1 MRNRRPAK
9 LTVRCACLRLNCSA
23 QKFDSTNGIGASLGN
38 FFVVLPA
45 QDQPDQSTA
54 LFQKG
59 IDRANSLLHLNPNAQ
74 QRADW
79 FAAASFQRLNS
90 TGSPIVADPATGTW
104 LATLG
109 VWFHKDGFATG
120 EEPRLLDRYLK
131 DGPRNLALAL
141 DGSYAAVIGDARTR
155 EVSVITDIIGNSHC
169 YWRRTNSTLAISGS
183 ALLLAALEDF
193 RLDPIAY
200 QEFIAT
206 GIIYEDRSLFR
217 EVRKFGPGEI
227 TRFACT
233 DLRPKTERY
242 WSPAVV
248 AAESLRGRDATRRVW
263 EEVGGAVRRISKRFP
278 RIVCDLT
285 GGYDS
290 RFSAAAYHAAGTR
303 VAATVSG
310 PPNSGDVRVSKG
322 LAKMAGFE
330 HLYLEAPTGIAAEQ
344 LAKALR
350 LTDGGYEL
358 VEYSRIEWVHETLAA
373 RFDASA
379 NGCLGEVAR
388 GNWWEILAPNI
399 GAFQPLDCRMVAAK
413 RYVAKPYDASVFRAG
428 EKVDLVEHF
437 AGVVARSIEDL
448 AGSTN
453 TMQLDATYILMRMQC
468 WQGRIA
474 SSTNRIWPALTAFL
488 FRPVLETLLA
498 VRARDRVNSMLVRR
512 ILAEYAPDW
521 ANHPLESGCPAAPM
535 TIKNFYRFAPLANYY
550 GKKIAAKLLRG
561 AVWGTPGWMP
571 AERQRLWQ
579 REEIR
584 ELLNPKEMRIANILE
599 PDALSK
605 FLQRAQQQD
614 FAYDEQWARI
624 LSLEITLRTLEQ
636 SGARLLS

>member
-1 MRNRRPAK
+1 M
-9 LTVRCACLRLNCSA
+9 
-23 QKFDSTNGIGASLGN
+23 GN
-38 FFVVLPA
+38 FLVVLPA
-45 QDQPDQSTA
+45 LDQPEQATA
-54 LFQKG
+54 VFQAG
-59 IDRANSLLHLNPNAQ
+59 IDRAASLLALKPNSQ

-79 FAAASFQRLNS
+79 FESATFQRLNS
-90 TGSPIVADPATGTW
+90 TGSPIATDPATGSW

-141 DGSYAAVIGDARTR
+141 DSSHAAVIGDGRTR

-169 YWRRTNSTLAISGS
+169 YWRRTKSALAISGS
-183 ALLLAALEDF
+183 ALLLAALENF
-193 RLDPIAY
+193 HLDPIAY

-206 GIIYEDRSLFR
+206 GIIYEDRSLFS
-217 EVRKFGPGEI
+217 EVRKFGPGAI
-227 TRFACT
+227 TRFASG

-242 WSPAVV
+242 WSPAIVP
-248 AAESLRGRDATRRVW
+248 AESLAGKDATRRVW

-290 RFSAAAYHAAGTR
+290 RFSAAAYHAAGAK

-310 PPNSGDVRVSKG
+310 PPTSGDVRVSKG

-330 HLYLEAPTGIAAEQ
+330 HLYLEAPTGIVGEQ

-358 VEYSRIEWVHETLAA
+358 VEYSRIEWVHETLSP

-399 GAFQPLDCRMVAAK
+399 AAFQPLDCRMVAVK
-413 RYVAKPYDASVFRAG
+413 RYVAKPYDASVFHPN

-437 AGVVARSIEDL
+437 AGVISRTIKDL
-448 AGSTN
+448 ADSTN

-488 FRPVLETLLA
+488 FRPVLESFLA
-498 VRARDRVNSMLVRR
+498 VRARDRANSMLVRR

-521 ANHPLESGCPAAPM
+521 ANYPLESGCPAAPM
-535 TIKNFYRFAPLANYY
+535 TVGNFYRFAPIANYY
-550 GKKIAAKLLRG
+550 GKKIAAKILRG

-584 ELLNPKEMRIANILE
+584 ELLNPKEMRIAKILDPSGLPE
-599 PDALSK
+599 

-614 FAYDEQWARI
+614 FAFDEQWARI

>member
-1 MRNRRPAK
+1 M
-9 LTVRCACLRLNCSA
+9 
-23 QKFDSTNGIGASLGN
+23 GN
-38 FFVVLPA
+38 FLVVVPA
-45 QDQPDQSTA
+45 LDQPDQAASV
-54 LFQKG
+54 FQAG
-59 IDRANSLLHLNPNAQ
+59 SDRANSLLHLNPNAQ
-74 QRADW
+74 LRADW
-79 FAAASFQRLNS
+79 FNAATFQRMNS
-90 TGSPIVADPATGTW
+90 TGSPIATDPATGTW

-120 EEPRLLDRYLK
+120 EESRLLDRYLK
-131 DGPRNLALAL
+131 DGARNLALAL
-141 DGSYAAVIGDARTR
+141 DGSYAAVIGDGRTR

-169 YWRRTNSTLAISGS
+169 YWRRTHSALAISGS
-183 ALLLAALEDF
+183 ALLLASLEDF
-193 RLDPIAY
+193 HLDPIAY

-217 EVRKFGPGEI
+217 EVRKFGPGTT
-227 TRFACT
+227 TRFAIT
-233 DLRPKTERY
+233 DLNPKTERY
-242 WSPAVV
+242 WSPAIVP
-248 AAESLRGRDATRRVW
+248 AESLGGRDATRRVW

-290 RFSAAAYHAAGTR
+290 RFSAAAYHAAGTP

-310 PPNSGDVRVSKG
+310 PPNSGDVTVSKG

-330 HLYLEAPTGIAAEQ
+330 HLYLEAPTGIAAAQ
-344 LAKALR
+344 LEKALR

-358 VEYSRIEWVHETLAA
+358 VEYSRIEWVHETLST

-413 RYVAKPYDASVFRAG
+413 RYVAKPYDASVFRSA
-428 EKVDLVEHF
+428 EKVDLVDHF
-437 AGVVARSIEDL
+437 AGVVARTIEDL

-488 FRPVLETLLA
+488 FRPVLESLLA
-498 VRARDRVNSMLVRR
+498 VRARDRADSMLVRR

-521 ANHPLESGCPAAPM
+521 ANYPLESGCPAAPM

-584 ELLNPKEMRIANILE
+584 ELLNPKEMRIAKILE
-599 PDALSK
+599 PDALSE
-605 FLQRAQQQD
+605 FLRRAQQQD

-624 LSLEITLRTLEQ
+624 LSLEITLRTLQQ